1 MSNNIMPYL
10 TQLISA
16 SPLLLVYFVG
26 LILALVFWRRCPTP
40 SLLVVIASVL
50 LLLVTVTNIC
60 VYQYLLQSRVEL
72 GWTHEKLGWAL
83 TIVSLTSSSFRA
95 AGMGLILAAVF
106 LQRRVSQSAGP
117 ESVMRTAP
125 APTVS

>member
-1 MSNNIMPYL
+1 MSHNIMPYL
-10 TQLISA
+10 TQLMSA

-40 SLLVVIASVL
+40 SLLVVIGSVL
-50 LLLVTVTNIC
+50 LSLVTVTYIC

-83 TIVSLTSSSFRA
+83 TITSLSSSCLRA
-95 AGMGLILAAVF
+95 AGVGLLLAAVF
-106 LQRRVSQSAGP
+106 LQRRVPQSD
-117 ESVMRTAP
+117 
-125 APTVS
+125 

>member
-1 MSNNIMPYL
+1 MNNNIMPYL
-10 TQLISA
+10 TQLMSA
-16 SPLLLVYFVG
+16 SPLLLVYFIG

-50 LLLVTVTNIC
+50 LLLVTVAHIC
-60 VYQYLLQSRVEL
+60 VYQYLLQSSAEL
-72 GWTHEKLGWAL
+72 GWTHVKLGWVL
-83 TIVSLTSSSFRA
+83 TIISLASSCFRA

-106 LQRRVSQSAGP
+106 LQRRVPQPVGP
-117 ESVMRTAP
+117 EPVIRTAP